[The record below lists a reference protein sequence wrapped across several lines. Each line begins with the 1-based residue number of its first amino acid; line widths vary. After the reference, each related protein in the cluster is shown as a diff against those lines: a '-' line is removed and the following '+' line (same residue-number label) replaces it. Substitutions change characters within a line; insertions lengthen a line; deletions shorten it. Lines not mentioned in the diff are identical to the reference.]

1 MRATRMNLKQKSN
14 FVKKLFSLIMKFGI
28 KMTWWQNI
36 NFFSQRKLSICNI
49 DLIFGSWSNNLQNR
63 YVKKLQTSKE
73 IIIIITLLAAFYVLT
88 NNYVYKKKIN
98 GFLF

>member
-1 MRATRMNLKQKSN
+1 M
-14 FVKKLFSLIMKFGI
+14 
-28 KMTWWQNI
+28 
-36 NFFSQRKLSICNI
+36 
-49 DLIFGSWSNNLQNR
+49 QNR